1 MRQLGRSGER
11 SFCCCSSAAAAADVC
26 WLLVVQCLNG
36 VLHAFDSCYGDG
48 ILTATAGLADMPLDA
63 ELSHMRLPIQAMLLM
78 FAGLLLDIVSE
89 PIRAYLRSRPDTIRC
104 IVSMLTE
111 DNNDSNSGSGSS
123 LLQELQAQQQQG
135 NAGAGIASSGS
146 GAGFGFGPGG
156 LTAAVAP
163 PSAVAALSNA
173 GSGKAGARVLLN
185 WCVSEAEGDDAALR
199 LLEALQAAPPD
210 ATATA
215 AAGPGSGGPAAA
227 GSGTPAGGENAK
239 RPAAAAAASE
249 LEHAA
254 GLLGLPQT
262 RSAAAAAASSA
273 LLSGG
278 HVAADVVSMLIGIY
292 GGPLLFMEE
301 YRLMLADRL
310 LAKDEYDC
318 QREIMTLELL
328 KIR

>member
-1 MRQLGRSGER
+1 
-11 SFCCCSSAAAAADVC
+11 
-26 WLLVVQCLNG
+26 
-36 VLHAFDSCYGDG
+36 
-48 ILTATAGLADMPLDA
+48 
-63 ELSHMRLPIQAMLLM
+63 
-78 FAGLLLDIVSE
+78 
-89 PIRAYLRSRPDTIRC
+89 
-104 IVSMLTE
+104 MLTE
-111 DNNDSNSGSGSS
+111 DNNDSNAGSGS
-123 LLQELQAQQQQG
+123 LLQELQAQQQQQQG
-135 NAGAGIASSGS
+135 GAGVGSASGGS
-146 GAGFGFGPGG
+146 AAGFGFGPGF

-173 GSGKAGARVLLN
+173 SSGKAGARVLFN

-215 AAGPGSGGPAAA
+215 AAGPGSGGSAAA
-227 GSGTPAGGENAK
+227 GSAERPA
-239 RPAAAAAASE
+239 AAAAAASE
-249 LEHAA
+249 LEQAA

-278 HVAADVVSMLIGIY
+278 RVAADVVSMLIGIY